1 MMKNKIKQLFQA
13 EKMRKRKRQ
22 LIAWGFFLLVLGA
35 NCLPAA
41 PDFQGYLKFFAHPG
55 LTSPYR
61 FNRFGTRLQLTL
73 KKSQQLVDL
82 FASFNLDLDERYR
95 NSSNQIN
102 PDMMT
107 SFKIYPVEAYLFF
120 HWSNLDLRLGK
131 QFIFWGRTDWINPTD
146 NITPWDYTN
155 ITAEIEDY
163 RLAVNALR
171 LNWYFGLSNL
181 EIVFVPYFQPNR
193 TGLEIPGA
201 QEELPEQKP
210 SNWQEGLRFSSG
222 WGGLNFS
229 FSYWRGFDLFPS
241 VVPEN
246 KALKIKY
253 YPQQVLGVDFD
264 YAYGHF
270 VFKGEGAYYRT
281 QDSTGFDPLV
291 RNPFIYYVLGSDYN
305 LSSEVTL
312 NLQYVEKRVLKW
324 QPGFMS
330 PHEKKVTRSVSAR
343 LAYKKEGYYSLQL
356 IGVYNLADGDYFLL
370 PIFNYE
376 IADGLNLYAGA
387 TFFAGPE
394 NSPFG
399 RNKDFSRAFLEI
411 KYSF

>member
-1 MMKNKIKQLFQA
+1 MVLNTRRFLVGWFC
-13 EKMRKRKRQ
+13 
-22 LIAWGFFLLVLGA
+22 FFLFGLSW
-35 NCLPAA
+35 LPATT
-41 PDFQGYLKFFAHPG
+41 DFQGYLKFFAHPG

-61 FNRFGTRLQLTL
+61 LNRFGTRLQLTL

-82 FASFNLDLDERYR
+82 FASFNFDLDERYR
-95 NSSNQIN
+95 SDSNQLN
-102 PDMMT
+102 PESIT

-120 HWSNLDLRLGK
+120 HWSSLDLQLGK

-155 ITAEIEDY
+155 ITAEISDY
-163 RLAVNALR
+163 RLAVNAFR
-171 LNWYFGLSNL
+171 LNWYFGRSNL
-181 EIVFVPYFQPNR
+181 EFVFVPYFQPNR
-193 TGLEIPGA
+193 TGLNIPGA
-201 QEELPEQKP
+201 QSELPEQKP
-210 SNWQEGLRFSSG
+210 ANWQEGFRFSSALAG
-222 WGGLNFS
+222 VNFS
-229 FSYWRGFDLFPS
+229 LSYWRGFDLFPS
-241 VVPEN
+241 VVPE
-246 KALKIKY
+246 KDALKIKY
-253 YPQQVLGVDFD
+253 HLQQVLGVDFD
-264 YAYGHF
+264 YAYGRF
-270 VFKGEGAYYRT
+270 VFKGEGAYYLT
-281 QDSTGFDPLV
+281 QDSTGFDPWV

-305 LSSEVTL
+305 FTPDLTL

-330 PHEKKVTRSVSAR
+330 PQERKVTRSASAR

-356 IGVYNLADGDYFLL
+356 IGVYNFADGDYFLL

-387 TFFAGPE
+387 AFFGGPE